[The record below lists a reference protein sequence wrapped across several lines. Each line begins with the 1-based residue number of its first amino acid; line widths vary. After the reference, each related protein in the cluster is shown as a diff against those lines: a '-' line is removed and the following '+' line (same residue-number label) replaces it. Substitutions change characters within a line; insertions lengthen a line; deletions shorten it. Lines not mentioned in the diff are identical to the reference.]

1 MSIKSK
7 IFLSEATENK
17 DAHVNAD
24 KTYVVAYLQDLDGN
38 LLPLLFTDA
47 DVQKALK
54 RAAKNPEDV
63 LPPYVEA
70 PVVVE
75 PTPARKTWLDKLL
88 GR

>member
-17 DAHVNAD
+17 NAHVNAD
-24 KTYVVAYLQDLDGN
+24 KTYVVAYVQTLEGE
-38 LLPLLFTDA
+38 LLPALFTDA
-47 DVQKALK
+47 DIQKAIK

-63 LPPYVEA
+63 LPAYVE
-70 PVVVE
+70 PPVE
-75 PTPARKTWLDKLL
+75 PITEERKTWLDRLL

>member
-17 DAHVNAD
+17 EAHVNAD

-63 LPPYVEA
+63 LPAYVEPPA
-70 PVVVE
+70 PE
-75 PTPARKTWLDKLL
+75 PTPARTTWLDKLL

>member
-7 IFLSEATENK
+7 IYLSEATENK

-24 KTYVVAYLQDLDGN
+24 KTYVVAYLETLEGE

-47 DVQKALK
+47 DVQKAIK

-63 LPPYVEA
+63 LPAYVEE

-75 PTPARKTWLDKLL
+75 PSPARKTWLDKLL